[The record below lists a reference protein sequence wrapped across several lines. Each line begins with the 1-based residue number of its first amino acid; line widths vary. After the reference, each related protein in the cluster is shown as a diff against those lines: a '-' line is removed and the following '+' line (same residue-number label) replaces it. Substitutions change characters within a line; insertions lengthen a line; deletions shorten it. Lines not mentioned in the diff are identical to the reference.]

1 MLGLVVTAGHLLL
14 CLFISYGVL
23 FTRTPERAF
32 SVLVCLVVLLLMIR
46 YFKGCILTP
55 MEMSVGTSV
64 MGRAFMLKNFE
75 HVAIPDMEEIAVST
89 ILLLQ
94 IIRVATLLILPANLT
109 LE

>member
-1 MLGLVVTAGHLLL
+1 MLGLVVTVGHLLL

-23 FTRTPERAF
+23 FTRTPERAL
-32 SVLVCLVVLLLMIR
+32 SVLACLVVLLLMIR
-46 YFKGCILTP
+46 FFKGCIVTP

-94 IIRVATLLILPANLT
+94 VIRVATLLILPSNLT